1 MAAQYDE
8 KLAQLI
14 EPAVKEAG
22 LELWDAD
29 IDNGGNIRVF
39 LEKTGSR
46 VGIDDCTRASR
57 AIDAVL
63 TNANFFNN
71 EYSLEVGSPGI
82 NRRLRTQAHFERYI
96 GSQVKAVTREKLNN
110 ENVFEGK
117 LLEAGP
123 SHIKVEAKTGE
134 AVIAFDILKKASL
147 QEEPF

>member
-8 KLAQLI
+8 KLTELI
-14 EPAVKEAG
+14 MPAVREAG

-39 LEKTGSR
+39 LDKPGSR
-46 VGIDDCTRASR
+46 VGIDDCTRASK

-71 EYSLEVGSPGI
+71 EYSLEVSSPGI
-82 NRRLRTQAHFERYI
+82 NRRLRTKEHFQRYI
-96 GSQVKAVTREKLNN
+96 GLPVKAVTREKING
-110 ENVFEGK
+110 ENVFEGA
-117 LLEAGP
+117 LLEAGDGF
-123 SHIKVEAKTGE
+123 IKVQAKTGE

-147 QEEPF
+147 QEDSF